1 MPFVSV
7 VVPVYN
13 AEKSIE
19 RCVESVARQRFVD
32 WELLLIDDG
41 SSDKS
46 GSICDTLAAGDG
58 RIQVFHKEN
67 GGVSS
72 ARNKGMAL
80 ARGKYLLFLDSD
92 DYWPENYLEPLVSE
106 QKKRGED
113 VFCWTAIQLISENHS
128 VPETVYS
135 YDKQT
140 YSMAERSDIL
150 KFSARYLLNS
160 PVNKLYRTKLIKD
173 HALHMPEQIS
183 IAEDLWFNLQY
194 MEAMGNTHVLILNQ
208 VIYAYVRN
216 GESSLDSGYRNH
228 YYEIHKKILR
238 ELLDCSRRWGAPI
251 EDQPLYDIRY
261 WEYMQNAFYNLD
273 MPGCPLSAWQKFW
286 EKGRILRDSQF
297 QKCLRYQK
305 DNMGKGTY
313 WMMRTRSYLLV
324 WLYGRIRQRSL
335 HGEN

>member
-32 WELLLIDDG
+32 WELLLVDDG

-72 ARNKGMAL
+72 ARNKGMEL

-135 YDKQT
+135 YDGR
-140 YSMAERSDIL
+140 AE
-150 KFSARYLLNS
+150 
-160 PVNKLYRTKLIKD
+160 
-173 HALHMPEQIS
+173 
-183 IAEDLWFNLQY
+183 
-194 MEAMGNTHVLILNQ
+194 
-208 VIYAYVRN
+208 
-216 GESSLDSGYRNH
+216 
-228 YYEIHKKILR
+228 
-238 ELLDCSRRWGAPI
+238 
-251 EDQPLYDIRY
+251 
-261 WEYMQNAFYNLD
+261 
-273 MPGCPLSAWQKFW
+273 
-286 EKGRILRDSQF
+286 
-297 QKCLRYQK
+297 
-305 DNMGKGTY
+305 
-313 WMMRTRSYLLV
+313 
-324 WLYGRIRQRSL
+324 
-335 HGEN
+335 